1 MYVIWWVKNKK
12 VLLLTGLTVSRS
24 WTSSTTWFVE
34 RWKGKLDRV
43 SSFVISASCSSP
55 LLLSQKN
62 NATRT
67 MMPVDCWFKTLVI
80 LEPSYK
86 GQSMI
91 IFSALINYTSKQRK
105 ITKFKVSLTNY
116 SIDQSNFVFMYER
129 QRYLQCWWQH
139 FQQFPRGQGIT
150 TTFNSTKKPWNCEQQ
165 WNTCS
170 CWECRIK
177 ESCNTARWG
186 LDLTNK
192 FEISIKTIA
201 YVFSI

>member
-1 MYVIWWVKNKK
+1 MGKEQKSLVTNWSNS
-12 VLLLTGLTVSRS
+12 VS
-24 WTSSTTWFVE
+24 
-34 RWKGKLDRV
+34 KLDKFNNLICGKVQRQAWQ
-43 SSFVISASCSSP
+43 SFVFCNLCKLLFPS
-55 LLLSQKN
+55 LLSQKN

-105 ITKFKVSLTNY
+105 ITKFKGSLTNY
-116 SIDQSNFVFMYER
+116 SIDQSNSVFMYER